1 MSFIKQHKYAFIS
14 SLVYLLPAL
23 LLLGPHGGW
32 FPQILFRIF
41 LLSTF
46 NQLRAVLAFML
57 ASYIIGIVFA
67 VQSIRHKEPKWAEIS
82 MLITGILALILNF
95 SFLGVVW
102 QVALFGYK

>member
-1 MSFIKQHKYAFIS
+1 MSFIKCHKYAFIS
-14 SLVYLLPAL
+14 LLFYLLPAL

-32 FPQILFRIF
+32 FPLIVFRII

-67 VQSIRHKEPKWAEIS
+67 VQSIRHKEPIWVES
-82 MLITGILALILNF
+82 SHVDYWNTCF
-95 SFLGVVW
+95 SAQFFFSCSS
-102 QVALFGYK
+102 VANRIIRI